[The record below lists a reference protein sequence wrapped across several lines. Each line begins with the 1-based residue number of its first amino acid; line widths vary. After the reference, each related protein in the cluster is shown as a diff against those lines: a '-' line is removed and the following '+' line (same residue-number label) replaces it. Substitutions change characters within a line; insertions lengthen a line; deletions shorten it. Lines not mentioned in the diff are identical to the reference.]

1 MNDAHRVS
9 EPQVAYNMTSKSQAM
24 EMPGVL
30 AAMLRAAQRAR
41 RIAQQTGTHL
51 IVIRDGRIVR
61 LPQGPQ

>member
-1 MNDAHRVS
+1 MNDKHLVS
-9 EPQVAYNMTSKSQAM
+9 EPQAAYRITAAAPVL
-24 EMPGVL
+24 EMPGVQ

-51 IVIRDGRIVR
+51 IVIREGRIVR